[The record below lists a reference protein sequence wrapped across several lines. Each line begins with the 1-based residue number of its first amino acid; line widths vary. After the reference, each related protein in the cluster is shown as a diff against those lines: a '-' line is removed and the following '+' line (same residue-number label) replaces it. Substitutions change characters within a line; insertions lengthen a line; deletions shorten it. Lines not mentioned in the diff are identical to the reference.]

1 MFRRPPTSTLF
12 PYTTLFRSLIGNF
25 IQAFIIMRFPAILN
39 VNLVGLRLSI
49 RDVAGHGNDQRA
61 FLMAGGEMIVGAGD
75 GGHDGIG
82 TAHSHPRNSAAAK
95 SLAGKRWIA
104 VTAKTRESTGR

>member
-49 RDVAGHGNDQRA
+49 RDVAGHRSEEHTSELQSRQYLVCRLLLEKKHTCKIAQHHHYSEDP
-61 FLMAGGEMIVGAGD
+61 
-75 GGHDGIG
+75 GIG
-82 TAHSHPRNSAAAK
+82 IIHETN
-95 SLAGKRWIA
+95 
-104 VTAKTRESTGR
+104 